1 MTHPAAPSTAA
12 ASHPMFRLDNEQL
25 AFRFTATLSDR
36 YGAQVERLPDPER
49 LDDWLA
55 ANDVVVGSEHA
66 TPADLGLARRL
77 REAVHRIG
85 TAIARDE
92 PTAETDRTVLN
103 RLLCDEHL
111 CPELT
116 ETGLHWRPVT
126 GHHVRGALSR
136 IAHDAVTLLGGP
148 RRGQVKTCQNSD
160 CQGLYVDTSQGQ
172 NRRWCSMN
180 ICGNRAKKARFR
192 SPRTMDGTN

>member
-1 MTHPAAPSTAA
+1 MTDPAAPSTTT
-12 ASHPMFRLDNEQL
+12 ASRPMFRLDNEQL

-36 YGAQVERLPDPER
+36 YGAPVERLPDPGR

-55 ANDVVVGSEHA
+55 ANEIVVGSEHS
-66 TPADLGLARRL
+66 TPADLYLAQRL
-77 REAVHRIG
+77 REAIHRIG
-85 TAIARDE
+85 TAVAHDE
-92 PTAETDRTVLN
+92 ATTETDRAVLN
-103 RLLCDEHL
+103 RLLRDEQL

-116 ETGLHWRPVT
+116 RTGLRWQPVT

-148 RRGQVKTCQNSD
+148 RRGQVKTCQNPD
-160 CQGLYVDTSQGQ
+160 CRGLYVDTSQGQ

-192 SPRTMDGTN
+192 SPRTTVGSD